1 MLWLRPQMWVRIRLR
16 VSFSTLP
23 VMLEAWADGSVG
35 LSCSLA
41 WQVTQGEQY
50 MLVMADEGQRD
61 AWERS
66 ILRIQQGIDG
76 DD

>member
-1 MLWLRPQMWVRIRLR
+1 MWVRIRLG
-16 VSFSTLP
+16 VSFSTLS

-35 LSCSLA
+35 RNCSLA

-76 DD
+76 ND